1 MDREHSSHAH
11 GRANDDTQTTA
22 RRRRLTSA
30 LATLALLL
38 PAAAHS
44 KCTIQ
49 AVELPVKMVGARA
62 IATVGIEGTSVPLI
76 VDSGAFFSF
85 LTPAAAAQ
93 LKLSVHPIPRNIA
106 VQGLDGKVDADMT
119 TVKKLELL
127 GSSIP
132 DVQFIV
138 GGSEMGAGSMGILGR
153 DILSLVDTEYDLAH
167 GVIRFVVPSE
177 DCSNANMAYWA
188 GTAPVSEIELLR
200 DRDNPALVPAIR
212 GMVKV
217 NDKPLLAVFDSGAN
231 ATTISLNAAHEAGI
245 ADGDMKRTGISYG
258 AAGKGAKSWS
268 AAFAK
273 IDLGGE
279 VIRNSRLEVSD
290 FHIHEDML
298 LGIDFFL
305 SHRIYVSKKRR
316 LMFLTYN
323 GGRVF
328 AENTVAPAEAAAS
341 AASSAGATEDA
352 QLTADAYARRGAAS
366 ASRGDYAG
374 ALADLERACALAP
387 ASAAFLAQRGQIH
400 LQLKQPEQATQD
412 FDKALQ
418 IDPQQFDAR
427 MRRASMRA
435 RAKNDDGALAD
446 LAELDKALAPEA
458 QMRVEMGHLYL
469 SLHAPAQ
476 AVAQYDR
483 WIPHHTREFQVENI
497 LYERCWARV
506 QLGTELDKAMD
517 DCDAAVDANA
527 KNPVFLAA
535 RGWAFLRQGKPA
547 KARDDF
553 DRSIALKP
561 DAAFALYGRGLARL
575 GLGDQAPGQ
584 ADLAAARKADREIDA
599 KITRDGLPVAQA
611 ALPQQGR
618 L

>member
-1 MDREHSSHAH
+1 MDQGLRSRAH
-11 GRANDDTQTTA
+11 VRANDEARPPA
-22 RRRRLTSA
+22 RRRRLACA
-30 LATLALLL
+30 LAALALL
-38 PAAAHS
+38 PAIAHA

-49 AVELPVKMVGARA
+49 AAELPVRMVGVRP
-62 IATVGIEGTSVPLI
+62 IATVGIEGQSVPLM
-76 VDSGAFFSF
+76 VDSGASFSF
-85 LTPAAAAQ
+85 LTAAAAAQ
-93 LKLSVHPIPRNIA
+93 LKLPVHAPSIA
-106 VQGLDGKVDADMT
+106 VQGLDGRVDVDMT

-132 DVQFIV
+132 DVGFIV
-138 GGSEMGAGSMGILGR
+138 GGTEPGSGSMGIMGR

-188 GTAPVSEIELLR
+188 GTTPVSEIELLR
-200 DRDNPALVPAIR
+200 DHDNPTPVPAIR
-212 GMVKV
+212 GLIKV
-217 NDKPLLAVFDSGAN
+217 NHKPVLAVFDSGSS
-231 ATTISLNAAHEAGI
+231 ATTITLDAAHEAGV
-245 ADGDMKRTGISYG
+245 ADGDMRFMGTGYG

-279 VIRNSRLEVSD
+279 VIRNSRIGVSD

-305 SHRIYVSKKRR
+305 SHRIYVSRKRR

-328 AENTVAPAEAAAS
+328 TDNIVAPAEAAAS
-341 AASSAGATEDA
+341 GASSAGAADDA
-352 QLTADAYARRGAAS
+352 PLTADAYARRGAAS
-366 ASRGDYAG
+366 ASRRDYAS
-374 ALADLERACALAP
+374 ALADLDRACALAP
-387 ASAAFLAQRGQIH
+387 DSAAFLAQRGQIH
-400 LQLKQPEQATQD
+400 LQLRQPDQAMQD

-418 IDPQQFDAR
+418 IDPRQSDAL
-427 MRRASMRA
+427 MLRASMRA
-435 RAKNDDGALAD
+435 QAKNADGALTD

-483 WIPHHTREFQVENI
+483 WLPNHAHEFQVENV

-517 DCDAAVDANA
+517 DCDAAVHAKA
-527 KNPVFLAA
+527 KNAVFLAA
-535 RGWAFLRQGKPA
+535 RGWVWLRQGKPA
-547 KARDDF
+547 QARDDF
-553 DRSIALKP
+553 DRALAIKP
-561 DAAFALYGRGLARL
+561 NAAFALYGRGLARS
-575 GLGDQAPGQ
+575 GLGEQSPGQ
-584 ADLAAARKADREIDA
+584 ADLAAARKADAEIDA
-599 KITRDGLPVAQA
+599 KIARDGLPRA
-611 ALPQQGR
+611 P
-618 L
+618 

>member
-1 MDREHSSHAH
+1 MHEQHGSHTHFRAH
-11 GRANDDTQTTA
+11 GETRTIG
-22 RRRRLTSA
+22 RRRPLAGA
-30 LATLALLL
+30 LAALALLL
-38 PAAAHS
+38 PAAAHA

-49 AVELPVKMVGARA
+49 AAELPVKMVGVRA
-62 IATVGIEGTSVPLI
+62 IATVGIDGTSVPLI

-93 LKLSVHPIPRNIA
+93 LKLSVHPIPSNIA

-138 GGSEMGAGSMGILGR
+138 GGAEMGAGSMGIIGR

-167 GVIRFVVPSE
+167 GVIRFIVPSE

-188 GTAPVSEIELLR
+188 GTTPVSEIELLR
-200 DRDNPALVPAIR
+200 DHDNPTLVPAIR
-212 GMVKV
+212 GLIKV
-217 NDKPLLAVFDSGAN
+217 NDKPVLALFDSGSS
-231 ATTISLNAAHEAGI
+231 ATTITLNAAREAGV
-245 ADGDMKRTGISYG
+245 ASADMKVTGMSYG

-268 AAFAK
+268 ATFAK

-279 VIRNSRLEVSD
+279 VIRNSRIGVSD

-305 SHRIYVSKKRR
+305 SHRIYVSRKRR

-328 AENTVAPAEAAAS
+328 TDNIVAPAEAAAS
-341 AASSAGATEDA
+341 GASSAGAADDA
-352 QLTADAYARRGAAS
+352 PLTADAYARRGAAS

-374 ALADLERACALAP
+374 ALADLDRACALAP

-400 LQLKQPEQATQD
+400 LQLRQPDQAMQD

-418 IDPQQFDAR
+418 ADPHQSDAL
-427 MRRASMRA
+427 MLRATMRA
-435 RAKNDDGALAD
+435 QAKNADGALAD

-483 WIPHHTREFQVENI
+483 WVPNHAHEFQVENV

-506 QLGTELDKAMD
+506 QLGTELDKALD
-517 DCDAAVDANA
+517 DCDAAVHAKA
-527 KNPVFLAA
+527 KNAIFLSA
-535 RGWAFLRQGKPA
+535 RGWVWLRQGKPA
-547 KARDDF
+547 
-553 DRSIALKP
+553 
-561 DAAFALYGRGLARL
+561 
-575 GLGDQAPGQ
+575 
-584 ADLAAARKADREIDA
+584 
-599 KITRDGLPVAQA
+599 
-611 ALPQQGR
+611 
-618 L
+618 